1 MLAEIVRRASGVTT
15 RPLWNSSLISY
26 GFLLPGGDVCPLPD
40 LTLPLR
46 APARGWGWDDISYLV
61 ATYPK
66 ATRVREIATILGRT
80 LSSVRGKARR
90 LGMRRPLRGRAR
102 KSYLHALVP
111 RSASGRA
118 IWNSVAIENLAA
130 LWRRLYAPTCIA
142 RMLGLTPGAVSEA
155 ARRAGLPERAG
166 LPLIMECRSGD
177 PMAAP
182 ENAVISGQMIRKTCS
197 ITRRPFYVRP
207 QDRKRVHFS
216 LLGRRLL
223 RVRAEAEN
231 SFDVHPGILMQS
243 FSQAHGSGMHA

>member
-1 MLAEIVRRASGVTT
+1 MG
-15 RPLWNSSLISY
+15 
-26 GFLLPGGDVCPLPD
+26 LL
-40 LTLPLR
+40 
-46 APARGWGWDDISYLV
+46 
-61 ATYPK
+61 
-66 ATRVREIATILGRT
+66 
-80 LSSVRGKARR
+80 
-90 LGMRRPLRGRAR
+90 RPLRGRAR

-118 IWNSVAIENLAA
+118 IWNSVAIENLAS
-130 LWRRLYAPTCIA
+130 LWRRLYSPTCIA

-177 PMAAP
+177 TMAAP

-231 SFDVHPGILMQS
+231 SFDVHPGILMQT
-243 FSQAHGSGMHA
+243 FSQSHASGVHA